1 MNITGDNVK
10 LVTIDND
17 DWTDS
22 KFVVIDD
29 KICIEQHGISD
40 IIDYTT
46 LANYIAIRKYYRD
59 LADDDKTSLKS
70 RFKRFIDNAI
80 DPNTS
85 KQKELFND
93 LNNWIFYWKNR
104 QPSEQ
109 TLTKQQLQ
117 DIIDDLV
124 KCFNTKKQLHDLSK
138 QYGVGAVLAGSKNG
152 TIRKHLE
159 LNDKSV
165 RKQYGIP
172 NEQSIVDKIV
182 TVK

>member
-1 MNITGDNVK
+1 MKITGDKVDI
-10 LVTIDND
+10 VTVDND

-29 KICIEQHGISD
+29 EICIEQHGISD

-70 RFKRFIDNAI
+70 RFKRFIDDAFN
-80 DPNTS
+80 PSTS

-93 LNNWIFYWKNR
+93 LNNWVFYWKDR

-138 QYGVGAVLAGSKNG
+138 QYGVGAVLAGSKHG
-152 TIRKHLE
+152 TIRKNLE

-172 NEQSIVDKIV
+172 KEQSVVDKIV